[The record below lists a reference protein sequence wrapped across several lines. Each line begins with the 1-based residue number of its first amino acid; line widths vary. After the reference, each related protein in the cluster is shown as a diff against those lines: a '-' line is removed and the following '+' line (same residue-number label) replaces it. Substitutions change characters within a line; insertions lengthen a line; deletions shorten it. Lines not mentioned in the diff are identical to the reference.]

1 MIRASKTAKTFI
13 KSGVGGETVKSTEG
27 RVFWLAAHT
36 TSNLNVVV
44 MKDGGTSGTIMYQT
58 SMPVDTAKFTR
69 FDPPLEFA
77 TDIFFTSSIGSPTF
91 TLGYE

>member
-13 KSGVGGETVKSTEG
+13 KSGTGAETVKSTGG

-36 TSNLNVVV
+36 TSNQNVVL
-44 MKDGGTSGTIMYQT
+44 MKDGGASGTTKYQT
-58 SMPVDTAKFTR
+58 AVPVDTAKFTR

-77 TDIFFTSSIGSPTF
+77 TDIYFQSSIGSPTF